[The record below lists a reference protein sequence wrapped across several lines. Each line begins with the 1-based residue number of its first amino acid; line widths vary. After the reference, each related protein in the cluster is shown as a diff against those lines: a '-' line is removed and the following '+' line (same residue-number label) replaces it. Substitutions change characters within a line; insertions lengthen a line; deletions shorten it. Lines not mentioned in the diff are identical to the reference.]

1 MTARAPGG
9 YTEPGCL
16 PCRHTCVSLRLNGG
30 FVAKHHVAFNR
41 AALRPR
47 PKFPHTTGD
56 ADDRTMK
63 RLLLLVPAAATL
75 AVLAGCGSSS
85 GPARD
90 ASLPM
95 IYVSSSRAPAD
106 IADCLESRLS
116 RMRTSRVGGTTEIA
130 VGSDSNNS
138 YFVTLTPSHAG
149 SVIKVMHPAN
159 APDDPPEPEMRFDI
173 ARCAT

>member
-1 MTARAPGG
+1 
-9 YTEPGCL
+9 
-16 PCRHTCVSLRLNGG
+16 
-30 FVAKHHVAFNR
+30 
-41 AALRPR
+41 
-47 PKFPHTTGD
+47 
-56 ADDRTMK
+56 MK
-63 RLLLLVPAAATL
+63 RLLLLAP
-75 AVLAGCGSSS
+75 AVLLAACASSG

-95 IYVSSSRAPAD
+95 MYVSSQRAPAY
-106 IADCLESRLS
+106 IADCLEGRLS
-116 RMRTSRVGGTTEIA
+116 RVRMSNVGSATELA

-138 YFVTLTPSHAG
+138 YFVTLTPYNAG

>member
-1 MTARAPGG
+1 M
-9 YTEPGCL
+9 
-16 PCRHTCVSLRLNGG
+16 SSRLNGG
-30 FVAKHHVAFNR
+30 FVAKHDIAFNR
-41 AALRPR
+41 VALRPR
-47 PKFPHTTGD
+47 PKFPRTTGD

-63 RLLLLVPAAATL
+63 RPPLLASAAAALIALIALTT
-75 AVLAGCGSSS
+75 LAGCGSSS

-95 IYVSSSRAPAD
+95 IYVSSQRAPAE
-106 IADCLESRLS
+106 IAGCLESRLS
-116 RMRTSRVGGTTEIA
+116 RIHTSRVGSATEIA

-138 YFVTLTPSHAG
+138 YFVTLTPNHAG